1 MLTTKATFLK
11 PYQNDHFLSKKIFPL
26 SKNIFKPQ
34 KINPMKFTFYKVKY
48 CQRSMIMVTNY
59 EGEPIEFKENL
70 PLLPV
75 RDLVVYPFM
84 ILPLFVGRES
94 SIKAVEEALNET
106 DRLILL
112 SSQMDI
118 TAETPAPSEIY
129 EIGTVAM
136 IMRMRKL
143 PDGRI
148 KILIQGLAKA
158 RITSFISTTPFYKV
172 KVEKMQQSAPEAG
185 SSNETTHQTSANIE
199 ALSRLVKENLE
210 KVISFG
216 KVLSPDIL
224 MVLEDIQDPGRLS
237 DLIASNLNLKV
248 CEAQKILEIID
259 PLERLEYINQILVR
273 EIDVL
278 NYQAKFNSQN
288 GVDQNT
294 NSLFK
299 DQMKSMKNDGDEN
312 SQRLDDVA
320 ELKAKMEQKTFSE
333 EAQKEVY
340 KQVSRLEKMHP
351 ESSEASILRSYIEW
365 MIDIP
370 WTEESTEV
378 TDLKYAKD
386 ILDQDHFDLEKV
398 KDRILESLAVR
409 TLKGGSMKGPILC
422 FAGPPGV
429 GKTSLGKSIAK
440 ATGREFVRISL
451 GGVKDE
457 SEIRGHRRTYV
468 GAMPGRFIQ
477 AMKHC
482 KTVNPVILLDEIDKL
497 GSDFKGDPSSALLE
511 VLDPEQNCHFRDNYL
526 NINYDLSKVMFIATA
541 NTLDLIPGPLRDRME
556 IINLSGYT
564 QEEKLQI
571 SKKYLIPKQMDEHG
585 ISDEHVSF
593 HDDGVE
599 YVIVGYTREAGLRNL
614 ERQVGALCRKVAKKI
629 ASGDHAK
636 THIFSSTVEQL
647 LGPPLY
653 SKEDSNEFDEIGV
666 ATGLAWTSAGG
677 EILHIEAT
685 KMKGKGITLTGQLG
699 DVMKESAQAAL
710 GFIRSHAT
718 ELGINEDIFENQEIH
733 IHLPAGATP
742 KDGPSAGIT
751 LATVMTSLLTNSYVS
766 KDIAMTGE
774 ITLTGKVLPVG
785 GIKEKALAAMR
796 AGIETIIIP
805 WKNQKD
811 LEEIPSHYRKKIS
824 FIPVKNIQEVLS
836 IALVD
841 WKGQLDLEHSRRK
854 VEKTKPKNKQV
865 AA

>member
-1 MLTTKATFLK
+1 MEETQFEE
-11 PYQNDHFLSKKIFPL
+11 KK
-26 SKNIFKPQ
+26 N
-34 KINPMKFTFYKVKY
+34 
-48 CQRSMIMVTNY
+48 MVTNY
-59 EGEPIEFKENL
+59 EGEAIEFKEKL

-84 ILPLFVGRES
+84 ILPLFVGREA
-94 SIKAVEEALNET
+94 SIKAVEEALNST

-112 SSQMDI
+112 SSQRDI
-118 TAETPAPSEIY
+118 TAESPSPSEIY
-129 EIGTVAM
+129 ELGTVAM

-158 RITSFISTTPFYKV
+158 RIKEFVATEPYYQV
-172 KVEKMQQSAPEAG
+172 KVEKVQAVEVTASPA
-185 SSNETTHQTSANIE
+185 TIE
-199 ALSRLVKENLE
+199 ALSRTVKENLE
-210 KVISFG
+210 KVISLG

-237 DLIASNLNLKV
+237 DLVASNLNLKV
-248 CEAQKILEIID
+248 QDAQKVLEILD
-259 PLERLEYINQILVR
+259 PVERLSYINQILVNELEVLSHQARIKSQKDDLAKNQKDFFLR
-273 EIDVL
+273 EQIK
-278 NYQAKFNSQN
+278 A
-288 GVDQNT
+288 
-294 NSLFK
+294 
-299 DQMKSMKNDGDEN
+299 MKQDLGDESSEKNDEF
-312 SQRLDDVA
+312 A
-320 ELKAKMEQKTFSE
+320 ELREKILAKRLPADSEKETF
-333 EAQKEVY
+333 
-340 KQVSRLEKMHP
+340 KQIARLERMHP
-351 ESSEASILRSYIEW
+351 DSSEASILRSYLEW
-365 MIDIP
+365 IIDIP
-370 WTEESTEV
+370 WSEEAKEV
-378 TDLKYAKD
+378 TDLQYAKEV
-386 ILDQDHFDLEKV
+386 LDEDHFDLEKV
-398 KDRILESLAVR
+398 KERILESLAVR
-409 TLKGGSMKGPILC
+409 SLKGGSAKGPILC
-422 FAGPPGV
+422 FSGPPGV

-477 AMKHC
+477 AMKQC
-482 KTVNPVILLDEIDKL
+482 KTINPVILLDEIDKL
-497 GSDFKGDPSSALLE
+497 GSDFKGDPGSAMLE
-511 VLDPEQNCHFRDNYL
+511 VLDPEQNCSFRDNYL
-526 NINYDLSKVMFIATA
+526 NLNYDLSKVMFIATA
-541 NTLDLIPGPLRDRME
+541 NVLDQIPGPLRDRME
-556 IINLSGYT
+556 IINLAGYT
-564 QEEKLQI
+564 QEEKVQI

-585 ISDEHVSF
+585 ITHDHIEF

-599 YVIVGYTREAGLRNL
+599 SVISGYTREAGLRNL

-629 ASGDHAK
+629 ASGHHSK
-636 THIFSSTVEQL
+636 THIFSSTVEEL
-647 LGPPLY
+647 LGPPIY
-653 SKEDSNEFDEIGV
+653 SREDSNEFDEIGV
-666 ATGLAWTSAGG
+666 ATGLAWTAAGG

-685 KMKGKGITLTGQLG
+685 KMKGRGITLTGQLG
-699 DVMKESAQAAL
+699 EVMKESAHAAL
-710 GFIRSHAT
+710 GFIRSHAS
-718 ELGINEDIFENQEIH
+718 ELGIDDKFFEENEIH
-733 IHLPAGATP
+733 IHLPAGAIP

-751 LATVMTSLLTNSYVS
+751 LATVITSLLTNTYVS

-811 LEEIPSHYRKKIS
+811 LQEIPIQYRKKIN

-841 WKGQLDLEHSRRK
+841 WKGHLNLDQTKRK
-854 VEKTKPKNKQV
+854 EDKKPENKNKQI

>member
-1 MLTTKATFLK
+1 
-11 PYQNDHFLSKKIFPL
+11 
-26 SKNIFKPQ
+26 
-34 KINPMKFTFYKVKY
+34 
-48 CQRSMIMVTNY
+48 MVTNY
-59 EGEPIEFKENL
+59 EGEAIEFKETL

-84 ILPLFVGRES
+84 ILPLFVGRET
-94 SIKAVEEALNET
+94 SIKAVEESLNNT

-112 SSQMDI
+112 ASQKDI
-118 TAETPAPSEIY
+118 TAESPTPSEIY
-129 EIGTVAM
+129 EMGTVAM

-158 RITSFISTTPFYKV
+158 RIKEFVNTEPFYQVKAE
-172 KVEKMQQSAPEAG
+172 KVEVQTVSATP
-185 SSNETTHQTSANIE
+185 TTIE
-199 ALSRLVKENLE
+199 ALSRTVKENLE
-210 KVISFG
+210 KVISLG

-224 MVLEDIQDPGRLS
+224 MVLEDIQDPGRLA
-237 DLIASNLNLKV
+237 DLVASNLNLKV
-248 CEAQKILEIID
+248 SEAQQVLETLD
-259 PLERLEYINQILVR
+259 PVERLGFINQILVK
-273 EIDVL
+273 ELDVL
-278 NYQAKFNSQN
+278 IQQSKLKVNNKEDLSKSQKEFFIRE
-288 GVDQNT
+288 QI
-294 NSLFK
+294 K
-299 DQMKSMKNDGDEN
+299 AMKQDLNDDSADKNDEF
-312 SQRLDDVA
+312 A
-320 ELKAKMEQKTFSE
+320 ELREKLVAKNLPEDAE
-333 EAQKEVY
+333 KESL
-340 KQVSRLEKMHP
+340 KQLGRLERMHP
-351 ESSEASILRSYIEW
+351 DSSEASILRSYLEW
-365 MIDIP
+365 MVDLP
-370 WTEESTEV
+370 WSEESKEV
-378 TDLKYAKD
+378 TDLQFAKD
-386 ILDQDHFDLEKV
+386 VLDEDHFDLEKI
-398 KDRILESLAVR
+398 KERILEYLAVR
-409 TLKGGSMKGPILC
+409 ALKGGAAKGPILC
-422 FAGPPGV
+422 FSGPPGV

-477 AMKHC
+477 AMKQC
-482 KTVNPVILLDEIDKL
+482 KTINPIILLDEIDKL
-497 GSDFKGDPSSALLE
+497 GSDFKGDPASAMLE
-511 VLDPEQNCHFRDNYL
+511 VLDPEQNCTFRDNYL
-526 NINYDLSKVMFIATA
+526 NINYDLSKIMFIATA
-541 NTLDLIPGPLRDRME
+541 NVLEQIPGPLRDRME
-556 IINLSGYT
+556 IINLAGYT

-585 ISDEHVSF
+585 ITDDHIEFTDE
-593 HDDGVE
+593 GVE
-599 YVIVGYTREAGLRNL
+599 SVISGYTREAGLRNL

-629 ASGDHAK
+629 ASGHHGK
-636 THIFSSTVEQL
+636 THIFSSTVEEL

-653 SKEDSNEFDEIGV
+653 SREDSNEYDEVGV
-666 ATGLAWTSAGG
+666 ATGLAWTAAGG

-685 KMKGKGITLTGQLG
+685 KMKGRGITLTGQLG
-699 DVMKESAQAAL
+699 DVMKESAHAAL
-710 GFIRSHAT
+710 GFIRSHAA
-718 ELGINEDIFENQEIH
+718 ELGIDEKFFEENEIH
-733 IHLPAGATP
+733 IHLPAGAIP

-751 LATVMTSLLTNSYVS
+751 LATVITSLLTGSYIS

-811 LEEIPSHYRKKIS
+811 LLEIPVQYRKKLN

-841 WKGQLDLEHSRRK
+841 WKGQLNLDQHKRK
-854 VEKTKPKNKQV
+854 NVEPEVEKEKKPKSNQV

>member
-1 MLTTKATFLK
+1 
-11 PYQNDHFLSKKIFPL
+11 
-26 SKNIFKPQ
+26 
-34 KINPMKFTFYKVKY
+34 
-48 CQRSMIMVTNY
+48 MVTNY
-59 EGEPIEFKENL
+59 EGEAIEFKENL

-84 ILPLFVGRES
+84 ILPLFVGRET
-94 SIKAVEEALNET
+94 SIKAVEEALNNT

-112 SSQMDI
+112 ASQKDI
-118 TAETPAPSEIY
+118 TAESPSPSEIY
-129 EIGTVAM
+129 EMGTVAM

-158 RITSFISTTPFYKV
+158 RIKEFVSTEPYYQV
-172 KVEKMQQSAPEAG
+172 KVEKV
-185 SSNETTHQTSANIE
+185 ETVQVTASPTTVE
-199 ALSRLVKENLE
+199 ALARTVKENLE
-210 KVISFG
+210 KVISLG
-216 KVLSPDIL
+216 KILSPDIL

-248 CEAQKILEIID
+248 VDAQRVLEILD
-259 PLERLEYINQILVR
+259 PVERLGHINQILVS
-273 EIDVL
+273 ELDVL
-278 NYQAKFNSQN
+278 DKQAKLKNQKEESRN
-288 GVDQNT
+288 P
-294 NSLFK
+294 K
-299 DQMKSMKNDGDEN
+299 DNFLREQIKAMKQELSEDSDKNDEFNEIREKLIAKHLPAD
-312 SQRLDDVA
+312 A
-320 ELKAKMEQKTFSE
+320 EKEALKQLG
-333 EAQKEVY
+333 
-340 KQVSRLEKMHP
+340 RLERMHP
-351 ESSEASILRSYIEW
+351 DSSEASILRSYLEW
-365 MIDIP
+365 VADIP
-370 WTEESTEV
+370 WSEESKEV
-378 TDLKYAKD
+378 TDLQFAKEV
-386 ILDQDHFDLEKV
+386 LDEDHFDLEKV
-398 KDRILESLAVR
+398 KERILEYLAVR
-409 TLKGGSMKGPILC
+409 SLKGGVAKGPILC
-422 FAGPPGV
+422 FSGPPGV

-440 ATGREFVRISL
+440 ATGREFIRISL

-477 AMKHC
+477 AMKQC

-497 GSDFKGDPSSALLE
+497 GSDFKGDPASAMLE
-511 VLDPEQNCHFRDNYL
+511 VLDPEQNCTFRDNYL
-526 NINYDLSKVMFIATA
+526 NMNYDLSKIMFIATA
-541 NTLDLIPGPLRDRME
+541 NVLEQIPGPLRDRME
-556 IINLSGYT
+556 IINLAGYT
-564 QEEKLQI
+564 QEEKVQI

-585 ISDEHVSF
+585 ITDDHIEF
-593 HDDGVE
+593 HDEGVE
-599 YVIVGYTREAGLRNL
+599 SVISGYTREAGLRNL

-629 ASGDHAK
+629 ASGHHGK
-636 THIFSSTVEQL
+636 THIFSDTVEEL

-653 SKEDSNEFDEIGV
+653 SREDSNEYDEIGV
-666 ATGLAWTSAGG
+666 ATGLAWTAAGG

-685 KMKGKGITLTGQLG
+685 KMKGRGITLTGQLG
-699 DVMKESAQAAL
+699 DVMKESAHAAL

-718 ELGINEDIFENQEIH
+718 ELGIDEKFFEENEIH
-733 IHLPAGATP
+733 IHLPAGAIP

-751 LATVMTSLLTNSYVS
+751 LATVITSLLTNSFIS

-811 LEEIPSHYRKKIS
+811 LLEIPPQYRKKIN

-841 WKGQLDLEHSRRK
+841 WKGQLDLDQTKRK
-854 VEKTKPKNKQV
+854 DEKVPKKKPNSQV